1 MCSHSS
7 HQQPGS
13 GSNQRLIDLIRKQCD
28 SWACVYGNVVMC
40 IYLCVSHTRVFFPGK
55 HSLLSMRGSLR
66 PVTFHALNSQAYTLV
81 SRSPRPSFH
90 RCVFPLLTP
99 LSSSPLSVLWRSA
112 PTTLFLIWEASPFHA
127 GHSSPVW
134 PIRWL
139 VVLVSQPILCLPCPF
154 KDCPS
159 LTLEADVKLSAFPA
173 LLCLCWLHF
182 AFFFFFFCFF
192 LLHKLFVS
200 QLTFCFCLF
209 SICLIIK
216 NLFGLR
222 SLKRSYPLGNWSTVS
237 IFASIFN

>member
-1 MCSHSS
+1 
-7 HQQPGS
+7 
-13 GSNQRLIDLIRKQCD
+13 
-28 SWACVYGNVVMC
+28 
-40 IYLCVSHTRVFFPGK
+40 
-55 HSLLSMRGSLR
+55 MRGSLR

-90 RCVFPLLTP
+90 RCLFPLLSP
-99 LSSSPLSVLWRSA
+99 LSSSPLAVFWRSA

-134 PIRWL
+134 PIKWL

-173 LLCLCWLHF
+173 LLCLRWLHF
-182 AFFFFFFCFF
+182 AFFFFLLFF

-222 SLKRSYPLGNWSTVS
+222 SLKQSYPLGNWSTVS
-237 IFASIFN
+237 ILLPSLIRHLMMMNHERSSRCVAGTIGGSLTCAFPAFHETTSNTSTRKWLLILH